1 MMDNLFQPPKGEIAW
16 VRGYNSDG
24 ALRYIITSNKTR
36 DYYFLYALENR
47 AWKKVAKA
55 RSPSAFEGRVTLR

>member
-1 MMDNLFQPPKGEIAW
+1 MDNSFQAAKGEIVW
-16 VRGYNSDG
+16 VRGYNSNG